1 MKQTCAM
8 YPASRHTFK
17 MSTMSLV
24 QEKYKQKN
32 PNRKDK
38 KQNKKRTLIPYTLIL
53 FFKISSVSEEKLFF
67 K

>member
-8 YPASRHTFK
+8 YSASRHTFK

-32 PNRKDK
+32 PNRKEK
-38 KQNKKRTLIPYTLIL
+38 KQNKKET
-53 FFKISSVSEEKLFF
+53 
-67 K
+67 